1 MCDEEGA
8 EAYCVDPN
16 CHWLRVYRPAS
27 LAVRQ
32 KILIPAVENCPRDT
46 RCFSSIHFF
55 EVLLAEPE
63 EVSGEA
69 SLPGMG
75 PHMTRLL
82 KLKGEAH
89 HCPSLGHQV
98 CS

>member
-1 MCDEEGA
+1 MLLK
-8 EAYCVDPN
+8 
-16 CHWLRVYRPAS
+16 H
-27 LAVRQ
+27 
-32 KILIPAVENCPRDT
+32 T
-46 RCFSSIHFF
+46 FF